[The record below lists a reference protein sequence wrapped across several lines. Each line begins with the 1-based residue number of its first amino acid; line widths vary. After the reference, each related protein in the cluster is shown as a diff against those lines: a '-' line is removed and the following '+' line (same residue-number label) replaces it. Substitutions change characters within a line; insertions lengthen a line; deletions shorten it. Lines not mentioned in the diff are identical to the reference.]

1 MDFVGAYHPPTLLL
15 VRQALNVI
23 RCMMYRMRT
32 KKSTSNSHLQEEKEE
47 ITENISNDYA
57 ENIVNETEQPVTEDN
72 ESTLM
77 NSDASLSTL
86 SEQSPITDLTNLEI
100 QDIEGVGPTTAKK
113 LREAGIFSV
122 MDLAVAG
129 VEDLA
134 VDINASKE
142 SAASF
147 IMAAQ
152 KLLRESDVLNK
163 EFITADTALK
173 KRRSLLRCSTGSSM
187 LDDLFLGGIETQA
200 VTELYGEFGSGK
212 SQICHT
218 MCITA
223 GQPTELGGLNS
234 GVIYIDTEGTFRPE
248 RLEQISSNRNID
260 PVQALQNVAVCKV
273 YNSAHLEL
281 IVKNLGKYIDDYK
294 AKLVIV
300 DSIISLHRA
309 EFSGRGTL
317 ADRQQRLNS
326 IMHKL
331 LRISEI
337 YNIAI
342 IVTNQV
348 QSAPDTFFGDPTRPT
363 GGNVIGH
370 ASTYRVYLRKSG
382 ENRVAKMIDS
392 PYHPYSE
399 VRFTVNEK
407 GADNLDESKKSKK

>member
-1 MDFVGAYHPPTLLL
+1 
-15 VRQALNVI
+15 
-23 RCMMYRMRT
+23 MRN
-32 KKSTSNSHLQEEKEE
+32 KKSTYSTSDIQESKKGNSENIADDSTDDIVDKEEESLELEKVEEKENTVMNNN
-47 ITENISNDYA
+47 TE
-57 ENIVNETEQPVTEDN
+57 T
-72 ESTLM
+72 
-77 NSDASLSTL
+77 SLTTL
-86 SEQSPITDLTNLEI
+86 SEQSQINDLTNLEI
-100 QDIEGVGPTTAKK
+100 QDIEGIGPTIAKK

-134 VDINASKE
+134 VDINASKD

-152 KLLRESDVLNK
+152 KLLRESDVLEK

-173 KRRSLLRCSTGSSM
+173 KRRSLLRCSTGSSI

-223 GQPTELGGLNS
+223 GQPVESGGLNS

-248 RLEQISSNRNID
+248 RLEQISSSRNID
-260 PVQALQNVAVCKV
+260 PVHALQNVAVCKV

-294 AKLVIV
+294 AKLVVV

-348 QSAPDTFFGDPTRPT
+348 QSAPDTFFGDPTKPT

-382 ENRVAKMIDS
+382 ENRIAKMIDS

-399 VRFTVNEK
+399 VRFTINEK
-407 GADNLDESKKSKK
+407 GTDNMDEGKKSKKE

>member
-1 MDFVGAYHPPTLLL
+1 
-15 VRQALNVI
+15 
-23 RCMMYRMRT
+23 
-32 KKSTSNSHLQEEKEE
+32 
-47 ITENISNDYA
+47 
-57 ENIVNETEQPVTEDN
+57 
-72 ESTLM
+72 
-77 NSDASLSTL
+77 
-86 SEQSPITDLTNLEI
+86 
-100 QDIEGVGPTTAKK
+100 
-113 LREAGIFSV
+113 
-122 MDLAVAG
+122 
-129 VEDLA
+129 
-134 VDINASKE
+134 
-142 SAASF
+142 
-147 IMAAQ
+147 
-152 KLLRESDVLNK
+152 
-163 EFITADTALK
+163 
-173 KRRSLLRCSTGSSM
+173 
-187 LDDLFLGGIETQA
+187 
-200 VTELYGEFGSGK
+200 
-212 SQICHT
+212 
-218 MCITA
+218 
-223 GQPTELGGLNS
+223 LGGLNS

-348 QSAPDTFFGDPTRPT
+348 QSAPDTFFGDPTKPT

-382 ENRVAKMIDS
+382 ENRIAKMIDS

>member
-1 MDFVGAYHPPTLLL
+1 
-15 VRQALNVI
+15 
-23 RCMMYRMRT
+23 MRN
-32 KKSTSNSHLQEEKEE
+32 KKSTYSTSDIQESKKGNSENIADDSTDDIADKEEESLELEKVEEKENTVMNNN
-47 ITENISNDYA
+47 TE
-57 ENIVNETEQPVTEDN
+57 T
-72 ESTLM
+72 
-77 NSDASLSTL
+77 SLTTL
-86 SEQSPITDLTNLEI
+86 SEQSQINDLTNLEI
-100 QDIEGVGPTTAKK
+100 QDIEGIGPTIAKK

-134 VDINASKE
+134 VDINASKD

-152 KLLRESDVLNK
+152 KLLRESDVLEK

-223 GQPTELGGLNS
+223 GQPVESGGLNS

-248 RLEQISSNRNID
+248 RLEQISSSRNID
-260 PVQALQNVAVCKV
+260 PVRALQNVAVCKV

-281 IVKNLGKYIDDYK
+281 IIKNLGKYIDDYK
-294 AKLVIV
+294 AKLVVV

-348 QSAPDTFFGDPTRPT
+348 QSTPDTFFGDPTKPT

-382 ENRVAKMIDS
+382 ENRIAKMIDS

-399 VRFTVNEK
+399 VRFTINEK
-407 GADNLDESKKSKK
+407 GTDNMDEGKKSKKE